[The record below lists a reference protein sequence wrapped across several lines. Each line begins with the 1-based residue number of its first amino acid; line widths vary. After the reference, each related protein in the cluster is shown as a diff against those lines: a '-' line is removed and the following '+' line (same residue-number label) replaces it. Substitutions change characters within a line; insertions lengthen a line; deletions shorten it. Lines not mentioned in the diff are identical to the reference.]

1 MKKLLRKLFP
11 PKKNELQ
18 IFGES
23 IQKIMSQVET
33 RYFDDLF
40 VSAGK
45 HSEKDTCIEIII
57 KNESNLFLRE
67 ISLVSNHLIEY
78 IAPGFTSHP
87 MWDRCQMVH
96 KGKTGIKEISPEIII
111 EKLDPGES
119 VLIER
124 EAIDEIAPE
133 SKNLNFK
140 MAVLTSKTDELDR
153 KNYHVRARVRA

>member
-18 IFGES
+18 IVGES

-40 VSAGK
+40 VSVGK
-45 HSEKDTCIEIII
+45 HSEKDACIEIII
-57 KNESNLFLRE
+57 KNESNLFLCE
-67 ISLVSNHLIEY
+67 INLVSNHLIEY

-96 KGKTGIKEISPEIII
+96 KGKTGIKEISPEILII
-111 EKLDPGES
+111 ESNHFSYTATGIFS
-119 VLIER
+119 STTR
-124 EAIDEIAPE
+124 
-133 SKNLNFK
+133 NL
-140 MAVLTSKTDELDR
+140 ASLSS
-153 KNYHVRARVRA
+153 HW